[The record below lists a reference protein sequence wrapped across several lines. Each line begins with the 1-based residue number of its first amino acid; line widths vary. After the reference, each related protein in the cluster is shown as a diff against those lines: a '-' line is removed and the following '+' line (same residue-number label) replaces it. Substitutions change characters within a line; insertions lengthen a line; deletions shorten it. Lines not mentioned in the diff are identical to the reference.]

1 MKKHFRD
8 SWNVWREKV
17 NAALGTVEQ
26 IDASEVLFDNDDTDL
41 TADDVQEAIEEVNT
55 KANTIA
61 LDISQLTASHIG
73 FVAGET
79 GMTADDVQEAIEEL
93 NGVTSVVHGNYVV
106 NSIAEVTVNKE
117 GTETWGAMFDK
128 LATAVLA
135 YIQSLDN
142 DTKVQVMGIVG
153 TVHFITVYPPS
164 LLGNNLQA
172 FLSYFIT
179 TAMVTNGHTLSSA
192 EVTTSGS
199 KFVTST
205 LTSTS
210 QTFGNDRS
218 NAEAPAATIMTM
230 KLLVYKEV

>member
-1 MKKHFRD
+1 MKKYFRD

-26 IDASEVLFDNDDTDL
+26 IDADEVLFDNDDTDL

-61 LDISQLTASHIG
+61 LDISQLSASHIG
-73 FVAGET
+73 FAAGET
-79 GMTADDVQEAIEEL
+79 GMTAENVQEAIEEL
-93 NGVTSVVHGNYVV
+93 NGVTSAVHGNYVV
-106 NSIAEVTVNKE
+106 STIAEVEVEKE
-117 GTETWGAMFDK
+117 GTDTWGAMFDK
-128 LATAVLA
+128 LGTATLA
-135 YIQSLDN
+135 YIQNLDN
-142 DTKVQVMGIVG
+142 KTKVQVMGIVG

-164 LLGNNLQA
+164 LLGNTLSA
-172 FLSYFIT
+172 FKTYFIT
-179 TAMVTNGHTLSSA
+179 SGMTTGGHTLSTA
-192 EVTTSGS
+192 EVGTTGS

-210 QTFGNDRS
+210 PTFGTDRS
-218 NAEAPAATIMTM
+218 SVEAPANTTMTM